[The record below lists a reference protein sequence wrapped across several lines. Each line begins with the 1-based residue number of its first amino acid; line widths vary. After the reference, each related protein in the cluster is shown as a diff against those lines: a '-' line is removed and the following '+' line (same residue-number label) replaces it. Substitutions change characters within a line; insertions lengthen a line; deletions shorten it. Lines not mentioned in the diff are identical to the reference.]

1 MVFISVEGHLLEPNS
16 LLKPIL
22 VCRRPKLISFV
33 LEALKIPGR
42 HLVRLPI
49 KLRLEF
55 GGHPAN
61 SLPSRIDPFAQYH
74 PDWGLDFA
82 DEWERG
88 LLVHPLEDL
97 GRER

>member
-1 MVFISVEGHLLEPNS
+1 MEGHLLETNP
-16 LLKPIL
+16 LLKPLL
-22 VCRRPKLISFV
+22 VRRRPKLISFV

-42 HLVRLPI
+42 HLVRLAI

-55 GGHPAN
+55 GGHPAH
-61 SLPSRIDPFAQYH
+61 SPPSRIDSFAQYH
-74 PDWGLDFA
+74 PYWGLDFA